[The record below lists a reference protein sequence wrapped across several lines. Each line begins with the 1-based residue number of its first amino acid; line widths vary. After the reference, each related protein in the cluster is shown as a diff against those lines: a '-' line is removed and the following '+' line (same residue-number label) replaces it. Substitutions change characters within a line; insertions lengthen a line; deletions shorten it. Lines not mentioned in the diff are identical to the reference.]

1 MAAERGA
8 THAGS
13 QTLSRGIRLLEILAA
28 ADRNLSIDEL
38 AGALGVHRSVAY
50 RLLRTLEDHG
60 LVTRDAAGRLA
71 LGTGLAALA
80 AGVARDLQ
88 QVALPELTD
97 VANELGMTCL
107 LAVLV
112 DSDEAVTL
120 VSASPRQTVAV
131 VSYRP
136 GHRHPITRGGPG
148 KAILLSL
155 PDSAWPVGR
164 ARRAPRRDRGEPP
177 PRLRVEPRRGRAV
190 AAVGRG
196 SPESPGAA
204 AGGDRGDPRLIP
216 RHRGRDRRAPEAR
229 GTKRDASLRRLTAGR
244 RGSTTSQRGS
254 RMPRKNSA
262 NSSVARSG
270 STFAT

>member
-1 MAAERGA
+1 MVAGNAV
-8 THAGS
+8 TQAGS
-13 QTLSRGIRLLEILAA
+13 QTLSRGIRMLEILAA

-60 LVTRDAAGRLA
+60 LVTRDAAGRLS

-80 AGVARDLQ
+80 SGVARDLQ
-88 QVALPELTD
+88 HVALPELSE

-112 DSDEAVTL
+112 DAEEAVTL
-120 VSASPRQTVAV
+120 VSASPRQSVAV

-155 PDSAWPVGR
+155 PESAWPSDVPDELRNEIAESRVRGY
-164 ARRAPRRDRGEPP
+164 ARSQDEVVPSLRSVAVPLTLPGQPPAAIAVIHVSFPR
-177 PRLRVEPRRGRAV
+177 
-190 AAVGRG
+190 
-196 SPESPGAA
+196 
-204 AGGDRGDPRLIP
+204 
-216 RHRGRDRRAPEAR
+216 PEAEI
-229 GTKRDASLRRLTAGR
+229 AERLKLA
-244 RGSTTSQRGS
+244 
-254 RMPRKNSA
+254 A
-262 NSSVARSG
+262 EIVARAYG
-270 STFAT
+270 A

>member
-1 MAAERGA
+1 MTERAA
-8 THAGS
+8 TQAGS
-13 QTLSRGIRLLEILAA
+13 QTLSRGIRMLEILAS

-80 AGVARDLQ
+80 SGVARDLQ
-88 QVALPELTD
+88 RLALPELNE

-112 DSDEAVTL
+112 DNDEAVTL
-120 VSASPRQTVAV
+120 VSASPRQSVAV

-148 KAILLSL
+148 KAILLGL
-155 PDSAWPVGR
+155 PDSAWPPGVTDELRHEIAVSRVRGYAQSHDEVVPSLR
-164 ARRAPRRDRGEPP
+164 SVAVPLTLPGQPPAAIAVIHVSFPRPEAEIAQ
-177 PRLRVEPRRGRAV
+177 RLKL
-190 AAVGRG
+190 
-196 SPESPGAA
+196 AA
-204 AGGDRGDPRLIP
+204 A
-216 RHRGRDRRAPEAR
+216 
-229 GTKRDASLRRLTAGR
+229 
-244 RGSTTSQRGS
+244 
-254 RMPRKNSA
+254 
-262 NSSVARSG
+262 SVARAYG
-270 STFAT
+270 A

>member
-1 MAAERGA
+1 M
-8 THAGS
+8 
-13 QTLSRGIRLLEILAA
+13 LEILAD

-80 AGVARDLQ
+80 SGVARDLQ
-88 QVALPELTD
+88 HLALPELND

-112 DSDEAVTL
+112 DADEAVTL
-120 VSASPRQTVAV
+120 VSASPRQSVAV

-148 KAILLSL
+148 KAILLGL
-155 PDSAWPVGR
+155 PESAWPADVPGGLRDEIAESR
-164 ARRAPRRDRGEPP
+164 ARGYALSHDEVVPSLRSVAVPLMLPGQPP
-177 PRLRVEPRRGRAV
+177 AAIAV
-190 AAVGRG
+190 IHVSFAR
-196 SPESPGAA
+196 
-204 AGGDRGDPRLIP
+204 
-216 RHRGRDRRAPEAR
+216 PEAEI
-229 GTKRDASLRRLTAGR
+229 AERLKLAA
-244 RGSTTSQRGS
+244 Q
-254 RMPRKNSA
+254 
-262 NSSVARSG
+262 SVARAYG
-270 STFAT
+270 G

>member
-1 MAAERGA
+1 MTAGKVP
-8 THAGS
+8 TQAGS
-13 QTLSRGIRLLEILAA
+13 QTLSRGIRMLEILAA

-38 AGALGVHRSVAY
+38 AGALAVHRSVAY

-80 AGVARDLQ
+80 SGVARDLQ
-88 QVALPELTD
+88 QLALPELND

-112 DSDEAVTL
+112 DTDEAVTL

-148 KAILLSL
+148 KAILLGL
-155 PDSAWPVGR
+155 PDSAWPSDVPDELREEIAESRIRGY
-164 ARRAPRRDRGEPP
+164 ARSHDEVVPSLRSVAVPLTLPGQPPAAIAVIHVSFPR
-177 PRLRVEPRRGRAV
+177 
-190 AAVGRG
+190 
-196 SPESPGAA
+196 
-204 AGGDRGDPRLIP
+204 
-216 RHRGRDRRAPEAR
+216 PEAEI
-229 GTKRDASLRRLTAGR
+229 AERLKLAA
-244 RGSTTSQRGS
+244 Q
-254 RMPRKNSA
+254 
-262 NSSVARSG
+262 SVARAYG
-270 STFAT
+270 A

>member
-1 MAAERGA
+1 MADKA
-8 THAGS
+8 TTQAGS
-13 QTLSRGIRLLEILAA
+13 QTLSRGIRMLEVLAA

-38 AGALGVHRSVAY
+38 AAALGVHRSVAY

-80 AGVARDLQ
+80 SGVARDLQ
-88 QVALPELTD
+88 RLALPELNE

-120 VSASPRQTVAV
+120 VSASPRHSVAV

-148 KAILLSL
+148 KAILLAL
-155 PDSAWPVGR
+155 PETAWPPDVSEALRDEIAESRSRGY
-164 ARRAPRRDRGEPP
+164 ARSQDEVVPSLRSVAVPLTLPGQPPAAIAVIHVSFPR
-177 PRLRVEPRRGRAV
+177 
-190 AAVGRG
+190 
-196 SPESPGAA
+196 
-204 AGGDRGDPRLIP
+204 
-216 RHRGRDRRAPEAR
+216 PEAEI
-229 GTKRDASLRRLTAGR
+229 AERLTLAAR
-244 RGSTTSQRGS
+244 
-254 RMPRKNSA
+254 
-262 NSSVARSG
+262 SVARAYG
-270 STFAT
+270 A